1 MAELPRAHVS
11 HVATGRLRV
20 KISEKRHDEAFFAG
34 VAERLLQ
41 WDSVERVEVNPLTAS
56 VLVFFEDLTALFTE
70 NALKNDFFSVDFD
83 ELAAVAGAGFGFDGQ
98 RLAGRATQAAA
109 AADAAVRRFSLGAAD
124 LRSSLFL
131 ALLAAG
137 TYQLLRGNVGVP
149 ALALFWYAGEIV
161 RLRDRILPAVS
172 GDTVAE
178 G

>member
-1 MAELPRAHVS
+1 MPELPRAHVS

-20 KISEKRHDEAFFAG
+20 KIPQKRHDEAFFARA
-34 VAERLLQ
+34 AERLLQ

-56 VLVFFEDLTALFTE
+56 VLVFFTDLMELFAE

-83 ELAAVAGAGFGFDGQ
+83 ELAAAAEAGFGFDGQ
-98 RLAGRATQAAA
+98 RLAGQASQAVA
-109 AADAAVRRFSLGAAD
+109 AADAAVRRFSLGTAD
-124 LRSSLFL
+124 LRSGLFL

-137 TYQLLRGNVGVP
+137 TYQLVRGNVGVP
-149 ALALFWYAGEIV
+149 ALALFWYAGEILQ
-161 RLRDRILPAVS
+161 LRDRILPAVS